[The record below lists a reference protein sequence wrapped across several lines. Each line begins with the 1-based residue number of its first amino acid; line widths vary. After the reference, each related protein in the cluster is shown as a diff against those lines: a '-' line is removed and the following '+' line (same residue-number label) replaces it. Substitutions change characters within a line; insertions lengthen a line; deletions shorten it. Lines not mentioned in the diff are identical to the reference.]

1 MRVRAREVVHR
12 QGEHASLIAL
22 RLGAQAKGELDAL
35 RRAARAGELTPQ
47 AWRNFTANG
56 LKLKHEP
63 GEPVDGL
70 AQSRPEG
77 LQNGARVSS
86 TALIC
91 PEPLRCRLP
100 MVVQTDSHN
109 GRFAPQS

>member
-1 MRVRAREVVHR
+1 VHR
-12 QGEHASLIAL
+12 QSEHASLIAL

-47 AWRNFTANG
+47 AWRKFTANG
-56 LKLKHEP
+56 LKPKHEP
-63 GEPVDGL
+63 SEPMNGH
-70 AQSRPEG
+70 AQSTAEPEG
-77 LQNGARVSS
+77 LQNGARVPS

-91 PEPLRCRLP
+91 LEPWRCRLP
-100 MVVQTDSHN
+100 MVVQTGSPN